1 MMDKAPHEK
10 DGRIGMNDYA
20 RIKIRYA
27 LGRPDAHLLLE
38 QELCEAAGHFTD
50 DRALGRIAR
59 HLAAA
64 VAAGKTDRWE
74 AFRKVIEG

>member
-10 DGRIGMNDYA
+10 DGRISMNDYT
-20 RIKIRYA
+20 KIQSSYA
-27 LGRPDAHLLLE
+27 YGNPDAHLLLE
-38 QELCEAAGHFTD
+38 QALCEAAGRFTD
-50 DRALGRIAR
+50 DRILGRIAR

-74 AFRKVIEG
+74 AFRKVIE